1 MKSNDRLRINDQIR
15 ISPVVVIDRD
25 GKNLG
30 ALPLRMAL
38 DVASECGM
46 DLVEISPASRPPV
59 CRVMDYGKFR
69 FDQNL
74 KEKRNRKA
82 QSKFSKIK
90 EIRLS
95 PAIQEHDIDTKLK
108 SAIKFLQAGHKIN
121 VRLEFKRRQMA
132 HQDIGVKIMNSF
144 LDRLSQYGKPLSKPK
159 IDGRI
164 VFCAVESLV
173 SELKDASGNS
183 VKDIQ

>member
-30 ALPLRMAL
+30 SLPVRTAIDIAL
-38 DVASECGM
+38 ECGM

-74 KEKRNRKA
+74 KEKKNRKS
-82 QSKFSKIK
+82 QSKSSKVK

-95 PAIQEHDIDTKLK
+95 PAIQEHDVETKVK

-132 HQDIGVKIMNSF
+132 HQDIGVKMMNSF
-144 LDRLSQYGKPLSKPK
+144 IDRLSQYGKPLFKPK
-159 IDGRI
+159 MDGRI
-164 VFCAVESLV
+164 VFCLVESLS
-173 SELKDASGNS
+173 SESSDASGNS